1 MLSVTERFFLLLATS
16 GYIWHLIL
24 LVAVLI
30 NIELLKSDNI
40 DAVKEIKNLHFLNFW
55 CDLYNILIGLGVFCF
70 GWFYDG
76 VDNGF
81 FIFSGLAC
89 TIINIAPT
97 IFLVIFNAD
106 RTETS
111 RFTFRAMMFI
121 LQTVCFAI
129 IVVCLRDFTGEQLK
143 NFWKT
148 YGLLPIMPGYV
159 FSVLMF
165 ILTLVRNKTLVRSRK
180 SQEEQLQEM
189 KPSLQESLMN

>member
-76 VDNGF
+76 VDDWF
-81 FIFSGLAC
+81 LKISGLAC
-89 TIINIAPT
+89 AIINIAPT
-97 IFLVIFNAD
+97 IYLVIFNAD
-106 RTETS
+106 RTKTS